1 VTPATDQGVELQSLI
16 EEKLKS
22 STSEYSL
29 LQTVI
34 ASLTEDGTKR
44 INLRPIK
51 SVGPNPA
58 LKHLVGPTR
67 NKP

>member
-1 VTPATDQGVELQSLI
+1 MTPATDQGVELQSLI

-22 STSEYSL
+22 STSEFSL

-34 ASLTEDGTKR
+34 GSLTEDGTKR
-44 INLRPIK
+44 VNLRLIK